1 MFKPLLLHHKR
12 FSFRYQ
18 NLTGIGFG
26 SKETTTPAISVILCC
41 HKTTSISISISI
53 FCFKKFVFIS
63 MNKKKYITSSKHL
76 KNVTGNPQFISSRD
90 ANRRANLEFP
100 LLSYTT
106 SNSSNINHGTN
117 TKKNP
122 LHSLQNAPQNKK
134 LSTWPGITS
143 PLMPEMLIP
152 A

>member
-1 MFKPLLLHHKR
+1 MFKPLFLHHKR

-76 KNVTGNPQFISSRD
+76 KNVTGNPQLISSRD

-117 TKKNP
+117 TKKT
-122 LHSLQNAPQNKK
+122 LCIACR
-134 LSTWPGITS
+134 
-143 PLMPEMLIP
+143 MPPKIKS
-152 A
+152 